1 MYLGHACWFEK
12 RIPASRRLLDVPW
25 RPRRR
30 CVKSHFSWTIRI
42 HVANLFSFLKL
53 YSLSKD
59 LRFNKLWL
67 LLLLLCSYAYSGRPV
82 IISDALV
89 NWTAKD
95 TFSYNFFRSLYKTSS
110 SRHSRRCQF
119 FPYKTEFRSLEEAL
133 SMSNERFTSQPW

>member
-1 MYLGHACWFEK
+1 MPVDSKNVFRPPVDCSMCRDVQDVDVLNHISPEQF
-12 RIPASRRLLDVPW
+12 ASTYQI
-25 RPRRR
+25 
-30 CVKSHFSWTIRI
+30 FS
-42 HVANLFSFLKL
+42 LFKII

-59 LRFNKLWL
+59 LSFSKLCL